1 MHTLIPIAVDKWKK
15 ETEFFAERER
25 NKDES
30 QGLKGQGFN
39 AFPPF

>member
-1 MHTLIPIAVDKWKK
+1 MKNRVNGNKIEGEMHTLIPIAVDKRKK

-30 QGLKGQGFN
+30 
-39 AFPPF
+39 